1 MTRDEKSE
9 FCSFLSTRVLES
21 APLDRRISAVR
32 ERIAVACSRAGR
44 RPEDVRLIG
53 VTKHVPPEAI
63 RRAAAAGLT
72 EFGEN
77 YVQQLT
83 AKREAAPEATW
94 HYIGRLQRNK
104 VNRLLKL
111 VDLVHT
117 VEPGAASRRLAA
129 LAEERGGAASCL
141 VEVDFAGARVGVP
154 PTEAATFVEE
164 VQELPGLDCRGLM
177 TVAPL
182 SEDPRR
188 YFSEL
193 RTLGKRLRERF
204 PAMVELSMGMS
215 SDLEVAVEEGATMV
229 RVGSAIFGPRP

>member
-1 MTRDEKSE
+1 M
-9 FCSFLSTRVLES
+9 LES
-21 APLDRRISAVR
+21 AALDRRIVAVR
-32 ERIAVACSRAGR
+32 ERIAAACTRAGR
-44 RPEDVRLIG
+44 RPEEVRLIG
-53 VTKHVPPEAI
+53 VTKLVTPEAI

-83 AKREAAPEATW
+83 TKREAAPEATW

-104 VNRLLKL
+104 VHRILEL
-111 VDLVHT
+111 VDLVQT
-117 VEPGAASRRLAA
+117 LEPGAASRRLAT
-129 LAEERGGAASCL
+129 LAEERGRAASCL

-154 PTEAATFVEE
+154 PGEAAAFVEGIH
-164 VQELPGLDCRGLM
+164 ELPGLDCRGLM

-182 SEDPRR
+182 GVDPRSS
-188 YFSEL
+188 FNAL
-193 RTLGKRLRERF
+193 RTLGERLRERF
-204 PAMVELSMGMS
+204 PTMVELSMGMS